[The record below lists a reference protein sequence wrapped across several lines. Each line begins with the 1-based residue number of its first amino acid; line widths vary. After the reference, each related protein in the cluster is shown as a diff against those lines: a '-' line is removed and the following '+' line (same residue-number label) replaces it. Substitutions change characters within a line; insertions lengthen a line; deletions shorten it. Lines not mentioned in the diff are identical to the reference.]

1 MFLAQVR
8 KNSENIPSFY
18 ISLFVFILDSLG
30 ERWTQSKKR
39 FLITYLFIKFII
51 IRLSETKFILFKF
64 FLT

>member
-18 ISLFVFILDSLG
+18 ISLFVFITDSLG
-30 ERWTQSKKR
+30 ERWTQSKKG